1 MDQQPRRPGSQ
12 RWKAPS
18 ELWQKLKPLAREMR
32 AEATAAEDALWQRLR
47 DRGVGG
53 MKFRRQ
59 HAIERFI
66 VDFYCSEVRLV
77 VEVDG
82 EIHEYTREQDA
93 ARQEFLEQQGLR
105 VLRFSNAN
113 VRQDIGAVVEK
124 IATHAQDPDRR
135 SPLSAGRRGA
145 GGEVATRD
153 TPAPTT
159 AHRVRRQA
167 GSRATR

>member
-1 MDQQPRRPGSQ
+1 MDQQRRRPGAQ
-12 RWKAPS
+12 RWQAPS

-32 AEATAAEDALWQRLR
+32 TLPTAAEDALWQRLR
-47 DRGVGG
+47 GRGAGG

-59 HAIERFI
+59 HAIERFV
-66 VDFYCSEVRLV
+66 VDFYCSEARLV
-77 VEVDG
+77 IEVDG
-82 EIHEYTREQDA
+82 EIHEYTREQDG

-105 VLRFSNAN
+105 VVRFSNDE
-113 VRQDIGAVVEK
+113 VRDNIRGVLSTIEA
-124 IATHAQDPDRR
+124 HASSTERR

-153 TPAPTT
+153 APALTT

-167 GSRATR
+167 GSRADP

>member
-1 MDQQPRRPGSQ
+1 MVGQQRRRPGAQ
-12 RWKAPS
+12 RWKASS

-32 AEATAAEDALWQRLR
+32 AVPTAAEDALWQRLR
-47 DRGVGG
+47 NRGVGG

-59 HAIERFI
+59 HAIERFV
-66 VDFYCSEVRLV
+66 VDFYCSEARLV

-105 VLRFSNAN
+105 VLRFSNAD
-113 VRQDIGAVVEK
+113 VRTNIDAVLSK
-124 IATHAQDPDRR
+124 ITDHAQDPGPR

-145 GGEVATRD
+145 GGEVTTRHTSAPGAT
-153 TPAPTT
+153 
-159 AHRVRRQA
+159 HRVRDP
-167 GSRATR
+167 